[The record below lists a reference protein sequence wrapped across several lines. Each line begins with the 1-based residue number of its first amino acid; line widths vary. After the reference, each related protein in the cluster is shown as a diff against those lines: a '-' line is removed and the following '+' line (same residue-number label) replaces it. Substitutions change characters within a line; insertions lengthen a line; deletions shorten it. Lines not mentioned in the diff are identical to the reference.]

1 MRTPSFWYP
10 ANRRWAGGLPWL
22 LMPVSV
28 AVQLA
33 ARIRQLLV
41 RPYHAPVPV
50 ICVGNLTVGG
60 AGKTPAVLALVA
72 LLAARGIQVHCLSRG
87 YGGRLPG
94 PLRVDPARH
103 TAAQVGDEPLLLA
116 RVAPAWISRNRK
128 RGAMAAVAAGAG
140 LLLLDDGHQNPS
152 IAKDVS
158 LLLVDPARCLGNGW
172 TLPSGPL
179 RESLPHALSRANAV
193 LLTGSGDCVAV
204 RQAAQQR
211 GIPVLRA
218 GKQAIDGEMLSEKRL
233 FAFSGIAVPE
243 QFFDMLVS
251 FGVNLVGSKRFSD
264 HHPYTDAELTAM
276 FTKAGLAD
284 AELITTEKDF
294 VRLPP
299 RVREHVLTLG
309 INMQFTDQDA
319 LMKVLAPALSRLKAG
334 GA

>member
-1 MRTPSFWYP
+1 M
-10 ANRRWAGGLPWL
+10 
-22 LMPVSV
+22 
-28 AVQLA
+28 
-33 ARIRQLLV
+33 
-41 RPYHAPVPV
+41 
-50 ICVGNLTVGG
+50 
-60 AGKTPAVLALVA
+60 
-72 LLAARGIQVHCLSRG
+72 
-87 YGGRLPG
+87 
-94 PLRVDPARH
+94 
-103 TAAQVGDEPLLLA
+103 
-116 RVAPAWISRNRK
+116 
-128 RGAMAAVAAGAG
+128 
-140 LLLLDDGHQNPS
+140 
-152 IAKDVS
+152 
-158 LLLVDPARCLGNGW
+158 
-172 TLPSGPL
+172 
-179 RESLPHALSRANAV
+179 
-193 LLTGSGDCVAV
+193 AV